1 MTKFDSWE
9 EFMRCW
15 NNGICEALQRKC
27 RDEERALRRDQES
40 RTERRVC
47 EQNERIRIQA
57 RGFID
62 DEAIEDDEVDY
73 DDDDDGLPEITS
85 ADFDGDYG
93 QSQVGDANLYEVED
107 EE

>member
-1 MTKFDSWE
+1 MTKFDSWG

-40 RTERRVC
+40 RTERRLR
-47 EQNERIRIQA
+47 EQNERIRLA

-62 DEAIEDDEVDY
+62 DEAIDDCEEDYDEDDE
-73 DDDDDGLPEITS
+73 LPEIIS
-85 ADFDGDYG
+85 PEFDGDYD
-93 QSQVGDANLYEVED
+93 QSQVADANPYDVDD

>member
-40 RTERRVC
+40 RTERRVR
-47 EQNERIRIQA
+47 EQNERIRNEA

-62 DEAIEDDEVDY
+62 DEAIDDGEEDY
-73 DDDDDGLPEITS
+73 DDDDELPEITS
-85 ADFDGDYG
+85 PGFDRDYD